1 MRVWCVSGLLLHG
14 CDMPR
19 ARLVWCLANLCVEAV
34 CERHISTRALCV
46 GLACG
51 IAARF
56 GA

>member
-46 GLACG
+46 
-51 IAARF
+51 
-56 GA
+56 